1 MAANVLK
8 MIDGSMKYLA
18 ILQGDG
24 SFQDAAKKQAN
35 GLATL
40 IKAKLQGPAELAAVA
55 VAIQR
60 FPEQAGRQMLL
71 DICNEQAAQQPRE
84 PFLASI
90 YAAVSA
96 SRRHVW
102 LAAVSAFVWLSRALL
117 DWLAAKSV
125 CGEEPSRLEKLL
137 PGDGW
142 CCGHTT
148 LIRSAHGHMHFIT
161 VPNDAVPRPRF
172 GEATAAVVDAAEIL
186 SIEERA
192 CGSAVV
198 SDVLMCSSAS
208 FACAVELCLAHTA
221 TSLEGLELRTQ
232 PTEPPNAPWVKV
244 EQTKFVLASDGGGRS
259 YGVALVDHF
268 SRFVIVQ
275 LVAAAAVVVG
285 AAAAARGQRPPEPS
299 RLDDALLV
307 QLPAGPAAAAGDHEW
322 DIFLSHTCA

>member
-1 MAANVLK
+1 
-8 MIDGSMKYLA
+8 
-18 ILQGDG
+18 
-24 SFQDAAKKQAN
+24 
-35 GLATL
+35 
-40 IKAKLQGPAELAAVA
+40 
-55 VAIQR
+55 
-60 FPEQAGRQMLL
+60 
-71 DICNEQAAQQPRE
+71 
-84 PFLASI
+84 
-90 YAAVSA
+90 
-96 SRRHVW
+96 
-102 LAAVSAFVWLSRALL
+102 
-117 DWLAAKSV
+117 
-125 CGEEPSRLEKLL
+125 
-137 PGDGW
+137 
-142 CCGHTT
+142 
-148 LIRSAHGHMHFIT
+148 MHFIT
-161 VPNDAVPRPRF
+161 VPNDAAPRPRF
-172 GEATAAVVDAAEIL
+172 GEATAAVVVAAEIL

-192 CGSAVV
+192 CGAAVV